1 MVYHIGYEVT
11 ASVALLFLYF
21 FVWKIA
27 DNKSESTNRFRSMVF
42 WAFCAS
48 VLDVITAITISYGNA
63 VPVWLNILLNNV
75 YYYSVAVLAYRLIY
89 YVSFYA
95 FYVEQR
101 KKITSPFRVMLVVYA
116 LVIVANAF
124 LGFIADFDVSGE
136 YVHGPAYFSIT
147 LVPLFFVVAATLMVF
162 FAKKEMTKR
171 QKTAMICFFFIDAAG
186 GLVQIFLVPDVLL
199 SMFAIMVGVFFIF
212 FLLETPDYHRLTK
225 VMEELERTKAEAEKA
240 NIAKTEFLY
249 KISHE
254 IKAPISI
261 IMGYNEMVMNETR
274 EDKAA
279 SYAANI
285 QAAGRTI
292 STLINDILDFIRLD
306 EGNMKLEEAPY
317 SVEGMFQ
324 DMVNYSRYNTEKKNL
339 DLRISIEETI
349 PKKLIGDE
357 TRIGQVLN
365 NLISNAVKYTG
376 AGYVQLTIGWEPLES
391 DRGVLKVAVQDSGP
405 GISEEDIKKIK
416 QSEYF
421 MGSRQENPSQGLGL
435 GLTMVSKLLYYM
447 GSELVVESHREKGS
461 CFSFE
466 ITQQIADKTPIGN
479 VSWGGEND
487 GEPFVEQNAAFVA
500 PRAKV
505 LVVDDNM
512 MSQELVK
519 AILKTT
525 RVQVDTAL
533 NGKEAIQALKRRKY
547 NIVLMDIAMPVLDGA
562 EAMKRIRE
570 ENLCNDTSVIAFTAQ
585 SVLGE
590 REQYLAMGFEDV
602 IEKPVLGSQLLQMI
616 KDYLPDEVFTDE
628 REVLIKRLCSKLGFL
643 DVRTALKYCDNRED
657 LFMDMLRVYLQNDR
671 RKELQ
676 ENYEREDW
684 DAYTA
689 LVRELKSTSLSI
701 GANGLSDK
709 ARKTERFANS
719 REIDDVRVHHEELVR
734 LWSELLEKI
743 QKSNVTTEFKLS
755 EEKAEQ
761 SVHREHILV
770 VDDDEMNCRIAE
782 KLLSKLYRI
791 STLSSGEKVVDFLE
805 KQPVD
810 LVLLDVHMPGKNGI
824 ETMEEM
830 RKAGYDKIPVVFLTA
845 DNDGSMEAQGLQK
858 GALDYIT
865 KPFVADIM
873 IQRIHRILELSKLQR
888 NMEKEVQKK
897 TDNALMRQKKVERL
911 SVQTMETLANA
922 IDAKD
927 KFTNGHAIRVAKY
940 AKMIARRMGK
950 SEREQED
957 IYYSALLH
965 DIGKIAIPDEII
977 NKVLPLTAEEYEI
990 VKTHPVVGAEI
1001 LSNISEMPGIETG
1014 ARWHH
1019 ERYDG
1024 TGYPDGLKGT
1034 EIPENAR
1041 IIGVADA
1048 YDAMT
1053 SNRSYRRIMDPKV
1066 VRREM
1071 EKGLG
1076 TQFDPVIGNIF
1087 IQMMDEDKDHRM
1099 IGV

>member
-1 MVYHIGYEVT
+1 
-11 ASVALLFLYF
+11 
-21 FVWKIA
+21 
-27 DNKSESTNRFRSMVF
+27 
-42 WAFCAS
+42 
-48 VLDVITAITISYGNA
+48 
-63 VPVWLNILLNNV
+63 
-75 YYYSVAVLAYRLIY
+75 
-89 YVSFYA
+89 
-95 FYVEQR
+95 
-101 KKITSPFRVMLVVYA
+101 
-116 LVIVANAF
+116 
-124 LGFIADFDVSGE
+124 
-136 YVHGPAYFSIT
+136 
-147 LVPLFFVVAATLMVF
+147 
-162 FAKKEMTKR
+162 
-171 QKTAMICFFFIDAAG
+171 
-186 GLVQIFLVPDVLL
+186 
-199 SMFAIMVGVFFIF
+199 
-212 FLLETPDYHRLTK
+212 
-225 VMEELERTKAEAEKA
+225 
-240 NIAKTEFLY
+240 
-249 KISHE
+249 
-254 IKAPISI
+254 
-261 IMGYNEMVMNETR
+261 
-274 EDKAA
+274 
-279 SYAANI
+279 
-285 QAAGRTI
+285 
-292 STLINDILDFIRLD
+292 
-306 EGNMKLEEAPY
+306 
-317 SVEGMFQ
+317 
-324 DMVNYSRYNTEKKNL
+324 
-339 DLRISIEETI
+339 
-349 PKKLIGDE
+349 
-357 TRIGQVLN
+357 
-365 NLISNAVKYTG
+365 
-376 AGYVQLTIGWEPLES
+376 
-391 DRGVLKVAVQDSGP
+391 
-405 GISEEDIKKIK
+405 
-416 QSEYF
+416 
-421 MGSRQENPSQGLGL
+421 
-435 GLTMVSKLLYYM
+435 
-447 GSELVVESHREKGS
+447 
-461 CFSFE
+461 
-466 ITQQIADKTPIGN
+466 
-479 VSWGGEND
+479 
-487 GEPFVEQNAAFVA
+487 
-500 PRAKV
+500 
-505 LVVDDNM
+505 

-570 ENLCNDTSVIAFTAQ
+570 ENLCNDTSVIAFTAL

-873 IQRIHRILELSKLQR
+873 IQRIHRILELSKLHC
-888 NMEKEVQKK
+888 
-897 TDNALMRQKKVERL
+897 
-911 SVQTMETLANA
+911 SVFFVNC
-922 IDAKD
+922 
-927 KFTNGHAIRVAKY
+927 
-940 AKMIARRMGK
+940 
-950 SEREQED
+950 
-957 IYYSALLH
+957 
-965 DIGKIAIPDEII
+965 
-977 NKVLPLTAEEYEI
+977 
-990 VKTHPVVGAEI
+990 
-1001 LSNISEMPGIETG
+1001 
-1014 ARWHH
+1014 
-1019 ERYDG
+1019 
-1024 TGYPDGLKGT
+1024 
-1034 EIPENAR
+1034 
-1041 IIGVADA
+1041 
-1048 YDAMT
+1048 
-1053 SNRSYRRIMDPKV
+1053 
-1066 VRREM
+1066 
-1071 EKGLG
+1071 
-1076 TQFDPVIGNIF
+1076 
-1087 IQMMDEDKDHRM
+1087 
-1099 IGV
+1099 